1 MPGGGSRQVSMQPN
15 ANMMAGQMMYPQPQ
29 QQMQQMQHMQP
40 QQHMQSQMMY
50 PQQQLVHTMQG
61 QQGQC

>member
-29 QQMQQMQHMQP
+29 QQMQHMQP